1 MKELILYSNEE
12 EKINIEFDILYP
24 EQKYLPIVSN
34 NNVENENI
42 YDLNIEIDE
51 IAEAKFDNSLSEFE
65 KINYTIAAA
74 SGLFTG
80 ILNILWSKDY
90 ELENAQKWGKE
101 KIEKFVCDVAKKQ
114 GCKSDNIQD
123 SIRFL
128 EKKFPIQADKYT
140 NTFGGGLQHHLRDFS
155 HHPTILGL
163 ISSILN
169 QFGVGI
175 GTDVNGNFIVDSI
188 TDNQFVGQTFGE
200 KIYNAFIMW
209 SFHLIS
215 DMAGSSSSLSGG
227 TGIPGVILS
236 IFKEMSSLPI
246 FQEIK
251 VKYKDDDVGLSMF
264 ISKLFNGT
272 IFKDENGNPIKLD
285 FRTELGLLANQSKS
299 VIINECL
306 VRGLYTI
313 RSLYR
318 ELSTKNIKTISDL
331 KNIDFKEVLPFKS
344 RVLTR
349 MLTISS
355 GVFVLL
361 DLSKATAKSVK
372 KNLSTFFLNIN
383 YVGICRFI
391 LSCKADAGYIEEDV
405 RKILYEKYFGNDKP
419 IFNFKMFKLDKI
431 QSQILHSLQLEKIK
445 YDILYIKNEEEKKE
459 KIDWCNKWKK
469 NILSKLNESENYFIT
484 NEEELYEKLNKT
496 FQNDDKFYLIAIEL
510 YVFKPY
516 YMFSED
522 DKKIKKYKITSDYF
536 ENIFKIKQNCLSI
549 NSIDNIIKTYNNYN
563 KNVLQNKT
571 KKFIIGACATTTITL
586 ITGGLGWMFAPQIA
600 IALAGESV
608 AGLSGAA
615 LTSASLA
622 FVGGGSLAAGGL
634 GMAGGTAILTGGGA
648 LIGLASSS
656 ATTIATVLN
665 SNANINILD
674 ECSKVLTFSKLIL
687 ADKLKDYTSIKTLKK
702 SIDEAIAKLE
712 NYNANIET
720 YSTNKEKKKIVKTNV
735 KYLSKC
741 SKALEE
747 MIN

>member
-12 EKINIEFDILYP
+12 EKINIEFDIMYN
-24 EQKYLPIVSN
+24 EQKYLPSISDN

-42 YDLNIEIDE
+42 YDLNIDIDKISEI
-51 IAEAKFDNSLSEFE
+51 KFDNGLSEFE
-65 KINYTIAAA
+65 KVNYKIAAV

-90 ELENAQKWGKE
+90 ELENAQNWGKE
-101 KIEKFVCDVAKKQ
+101 KVEKFVCNVARKQ
-114 GCKSDNIQD
+114 GCKSDNIQS

-128 EKKFPIQADKYT
+128 EGKFKIQADKYT
-140 NTFGGGLQHHLRDFS
+140 NEFGGGLQHHLRDFS

-175 GTDVNGNFIVDSI
+175 GTDTDGNFIVAST
-188 TDNQFVGQTFGE
+188 TDNQFVGKTFGE

-215 DMAGSSSSLSGG
+215 DMAGSSSSLNGG

-236 IFKEMSSLPI
+236 TFKEISSLPI
-246 FQEIK
+246 FKEIK
-251 VKYKDDDVGLSMF
+251 VKYKDDDVGLSKF

-272 IFKDENGNPIKLD
+272 IFKDKDGKPIKLD

-299 VIINECL
+299 VIINECI

-318 ELSTKNIKTISDL
+318 EISTKDIKTISDL
-331 KNIDFKEVLPFKS
+331 KNIDFREVLPFKS
-344 RVLTR
+344 RILTR

-361 DLSKATAKSVK
+361 DLSKATVKSVGEK
-372 KNLSTFFLNIN
+372 SLKPLLNIN
-383 YVGICRFI
+383 YVGIGRFI
-391 LSCKADAGYIEEDV
+391 LSFKADSGYIEEDV
-405 RKILYEKYFGNDKP
+405 RKILYEKYFGNDTP
-419 IFNFKMFKLDKI
+419 IFDFKMFKLNKI
-431 QSQILHSLQLEKIK
+431 QSQIIYSLELEKIK
-445 YDILYIKNEEEKKE
+445 YDILCIKSEEEEKD
-459 KIDWCNKWKK
+459 KIDWCNKWK
-469 NILSKLNESENYFIT
+469 NSILSKLNESEDYFIT
-484 NEEELYEKLNKT
+484 NREELYDKLNKT
-496 FQNDDKFYLIAIEL
+496 FKNEDKFYFIVMEL
-510 YVFKPY
+510 YLFKPY
-516 YMFSED
+516 YMFSKD
-522 DKKIKKYKITSDYF
+522 DEKIKKYKLTSNYF
-536 ENIFKIKQNCLSI
+536 QDIFKIKQKCLSI

-563 KNVLQNKT
+563 KNVLQNKA
-571 KKFIIGACATTTITL
+571 KKLIIGASATTTITL
-586 ITGGLGWMFAPQIA
+586 ITGGLGWIFAPQIA

-656 ATTIATVLN
+656 ATTIVTVQN
-665 SNANINILD
+665 SSTNINILD
-674 ECSKVLTFSKLIL
+674 ECSKILTFSKLIL
-687 ADKLKDYTSIKTLKK
+687 ADKLKDYASIKNLKK
-702 SIDEAIAKLE
+702 SIDETIEKLE
-712 NYNANIET
+712 NYNVT
-720 YSTNKEKKKIVKTNV
+720 KENKKIINTNI
-735 KYLSKC
+735 KYLSRC

-747 MIN
+747 MIA